1 MGGKKKTLTFQ
12 IEMYMFPSL
21 EDKLC
26 NRTQEQVVPFLRTR
40 RGCRSL
46 KTPAVCALGHE
57 EAALHQ
63 PINMREEHLLK
74 EVSNLSIIASTT
86 FADELCVS

>member
-1 MGGKKKTLTFQ
+1 MS
-12 IEMYMFPSL
+12 PSL

-26 NRTQEQVVPFLRTR
+26 NRTRASCPFLRIRCT
-40 RGCRSL
+40 SL
-46 KTPAVCALGHE
+46 KIPAVCALGHE

-63 PINMREEHLLK
+63 PINMREEHLSK

-86 FADELCVS
+86 FTDELCVS

>member
-1 MGGKKKTLTFQ
+1 MS
-12 IEMYMFPSL
+12 PSL

-26 NRTQEQVVPFLRTR
+26 NRTRASCPFLRTTR
-40 RGCRSL
+40 RCKSL

-63 PINMREEHLLK
+63 PINKREEHLSK

-86 FADELCVS
+86 FTDELCVS